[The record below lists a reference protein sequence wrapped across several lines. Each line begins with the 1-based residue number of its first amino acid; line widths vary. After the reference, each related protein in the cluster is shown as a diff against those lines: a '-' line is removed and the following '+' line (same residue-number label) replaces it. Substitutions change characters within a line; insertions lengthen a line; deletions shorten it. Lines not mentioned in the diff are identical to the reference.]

1 MWIMSMTDLLT
12 VFLILSGLLNFF
24 FLFLILYQQSRVDRV
39 LAEINHL
46 KAMNQAVKIL
56 ESGNALLDQLRSYRK
71 EVQEKP

>member
-1 MWIMSMTDLLT
+1 MSMTDLLT